1 MKSINGNEK
10 ETKNYLKHKES
21 KPYDFKRQIS
31 QIFQKNLLNKSGD
44 ESSNKSLKYMKIKNQ
59 KGRSKSI
66 DINKQKNESVALKR
80 YKKKANKIGNDD
92 SEVK

>member
-1 MKSINGNEK
+1 
-10 ETKNYLKHKES
+10 
-21 KPYDFKRQIS
+21 
-31 QIFQKNLLNKSGD
+31 
-44 ESSNKSLKYMKIKNQ
+44 MKIKNQ